1 MELNGFLDEIQNFFL
16 CVGDGDTAGK
26 IGYMRSETA
35 FAFFHNNCV
44 SHVNPL
50 VASTPP
56 ASPHNGIIRWFI
68 KKEKQQG
75 SLLALYP
82 HREYDTSLSENLT
95 ALAVT
100 GTPVRGTL

>member
-1 MELNGFLDEIQNFFL
+1 MLILSLLQPRL
-16 CVGDGDTAGK
+16 L
-26 IGYMRSETA
+26 
-35 FAFFHNNCV
+35 H
-44 SHVNPL
+44 L
-50 VASTPP
+50 
-56 ASPHNGIIRWFI
+56 HNGIIRWFI